1 MTTQDPLKSAIAIMN
16 VDNTSLALPSVNQY
30 RSGQQRVLEQVQ
42 SVRRSKSRSSSSKSG
57 STSLSPTSKTHQGY
71 SSGLGGFNKFKVDY
85 LWSNKNNDWIKVQK
99 FSPSVGPCFS
109 PLAEWRRLWCWE
121 IKFRVT
127 GVIVQLAEDI
137 KCEKFIILQTLVGGW
152 SHFIKTWWG
161 LSSPLYS

>member
-1 MTTQDPLKSAIAIMN
+1 MTTQDPLKSAISIMN

-85 LWSNKNNDWIKVQK
+85 L
-99 FSPSVGPCFS
+99 
-109 PLAEWRRLWCWE
+109 
-121 IKFRVT
+121 
-127 GVIVQLAEDI
+127 
-137 KCEKFIILQTLVGGW
+137 
-152 SHFIKTWWG
+152 
-161 LSSPLYS
+161 